1 MKKQKPESGEP
12 AAKTRP
18 EPAAA
23 KGPALTLRRQVE
35 AQFLKQA
42 PPPGVLSEGE
52 SLRLLYELQVH
63 QIELEMQNE
72 ELLKV
77 RDEVKAGLE
86 RYTDLYDF
94 APVSYFTFD
103 ADGYIQQ
110 LNLTGARLLGGER
123 ARLMRRRFAQ
133 FVAEGDHPLFN
144 VFLKRVFSSEQ
155 KQACEISLLEEHRDP
170 VWVRM
175 EGVATANGQECRAA
189 AVDITQRRQAESAL
203 RQSERDFSTLA
214 ANAPDMIVRF
224 DTSLRHIYC
233 NQAVE
238 DQMGQ
243 PLSVYLGKTPL
254 ELGSPPSQQSVFI
267 MQSLQKV
274 LDSETGLEVEQNFP
288 TPWGLKRFLTRIVP
302 ERDRQGKVESL
313 LAITRNI
320 TRRYLAEEE
329 IVRLNQELEQRVQV
343 RTGELANA
351 NLALEGKISQLEQA
365 QDHIRKQAARAEAL
379 VRTAAQFNARLDFDT
394 LLQAVCQEA
403 AAALHTPSAWINLY
417 DAGGDNLY
425 FSSGYG
431 IPDGFEDRY
440 QPVPRAQYA
449 HFASLVDP
457 VTVISDQQ
465 LLTGLSNTGL
475 YAALDIRTV
484 ALAGM
489 YEEEQLIG
497 TISVVVYGEP
507 RRFSEDELGL
517 LRGLANQAALAIAKM
532 RLFEQVSAGR
542 EHMRALSQALVEIQ
556 ETERR
561 NLALELHDELGQV
574 LSAAKLSL
582 DMFPTLPKPAA
593 DKQLQFV
600 RSMLGELVGRVR
612 RMALDLRPS
621 MLDDLG
627 LLPALAWLFE
637 NYQSQ
642 SGEGVT
648 FLHQDLEQRFSP
660 QVEITAYRII
670 QESLTNVMRH
680 AGNGRVEVNARA
692 DGQALYLQ
700 IRDFGTGFDPA
711 TALSG
716 TLSSGLSGM
725 RERIRMLGGEMA
737 IDSAPGKGTCLTAR
751 LPLVLIHDS
760 SA

>member
-1 MKKQKPESGEP
+1 M
-12 AAKTRP
+12 
-18 EPAAA
+18 
-23 KGPALTLRRQVE
+23 
-35 AQFLKQA
+35 
-42 PPPGVLSEGE
+42 
-52 SLRLLYELQVH
+52 
-63 QIELEMQNE
+63 
-72 ELLKV
+72 
-77 RDEVKAGLE
+77 
-86 RYTDLYDF
+86 
-94 APVSYFTFD
+94 
-103 ADGYIQQ
+103 
-110 LNLTGARLLGGER
+110 LTG
-123 ARLMRRRFAQ
+123 
-133 FVAEGDHPLFN
+133 
-144 VFLKRVFSSEQ
+144 
-155 KQACEISLLEEHRDP
+155 
-170 VWVRM
+170 
-175 EGVATANGQECRAA
+175 GQLPAGADCA
-189 AVDITQRRQAESAL
+189 
-203 RQSERDFSTLA
+203 
-214 ANAPDMIVRF
+214 
-224 DTSLRHIYC
+224 
-233 NQAVE
+233 
-238 DQMGQ
+238 
-243 PLSVYLGKTPL
+243 
-254 ELGSPPSQQSVFI
+254 
-267 MQSLQKV
+267 
-274 LDSETGLEVEQNFP
+274 
-288 TPWGLKRFLTRIVP
+288 
-302 ERDRQGKVESL
+302 
-313 LAITRNI
+313 
-320 TRRYLAEEE
+320 
-329 IVRLNQELEQRVQV
+329 
-343 RTGELANA
+343 
-351 NLALEGKISQLEQA
+351 LALEDVLV
-365 QDHIRKQAARAEAL
+365 QDGRL
-379 VRTAAQFNARLDFDT
+379 VLTQE
-394 LLQAVCQEA
+394 LQPGLHVCQAGCDIKVGSRIVRCGEDFTPAVLATLAVSGIMKVEA
-403 AAALHTPSAWINLY
+403 H
-417 DAGGDNLY
+417 
-425 FSSGYG
+425 
-431 IPDGFEDRY
+431 
-440 QPVPRAQYA
+440 VPPKTAVLA
-449 HFASLVDP
+449 IGNEL
-457 VTVISDQQ
+457 
-465 LLTGLSNTGL
+465 
-475 YAALDIRTV
+475 AALDGPEVMGRMP
-484 ALAGM
+484 ADNLLLA
-489 YEEEQLIG
+489 
-497 TISVVVYGEP
+497 S
-507 RRFSEDELGL
+507 GL
-517 LRGLANQAALAIAKM
+517 LRLRGLANQAALAIAKM